1 MSTTSNLSN
10 TTPPTATSGS
20 KLTVSPSFKGQ
31 FTSIMRQRQFFLDA
45 QRRASGLESSSSS
58 SLTLKDSVLTRIFK
72 KVWASISSRFRSPPG
87 IAPAATNPSTADTV
101 YLSFSPLA
109 MSAIMVMTLGIGIR
123 IGMEIPYQQPGLT
136 MSQSQSQ
143 SQYSFP
149 IPSSYTI
156 PMLRCI
162 PIGLL
167 HLPQYSYHAWNVVT
181 HAVINKLFALHSVV
195 VMGLASTAVSGC
207 LLFALVSPRTSSRS
221 TSEESSVT
229 ESVEPSDSSAA
240 DDDAKFES
248 IFYEEYDTMMAL
260 NSGSAVNVSTST
272 TGTTGSTG
280 GTAVSGGAIGSES
293 SFSAVNVTTPR
304 CELVIT
310 YVPAKGAFGY
320 YTDRKDSLPYTHLE
334 TAARIFLVK
343 NARPDLAKLAYVDRR
358 RKTNPSTVDAV
369 SDTGST
375 TSNSTS
381 ASNSVVSAAPAPSE
395 SPASGGIFALF
406 KSYNRKP
413 VLEPSSSSSSSST
426 DSKTS
431 SELTD
436 THFIY
441 MGSMQDYKQ
450 LKRAAEPRTRGS
462 GSSASGDDA
471 PDTAYVNIKYTDF
484 KKKSS
489 ASASAS
495 ASTRQT

>member
-1 MSTTSNLSN
+1 MSTTSNPSN
-10 TTPPTATSGS
+10 TTTPTTTSGS

-31 FTSIMRQRQFFLDA
+31 FTSIMRQRQLFLDA
-45 QRRASGLESSSSS
+45 QRRASRLESSSSS
-58 SLTLKDSVLTRIFK
+58 LLTLKDSALTRIFK

-87 IAPAATNPSTADTV
+87 IAPTATNPSKTEAV

-123 IGMEIPYQQPGLT
+123 IGMEIPYHQQPGLT
-136 MSQSQSQ
+136 MSQSQSQSQ

-207 LLFALVSPRTSSRS
+207 LLFALVSPRTSGTH
-221 TSEESSVT
+221 TSEDSSISESI
-229 ESVEPSDSSAA
+229 EPSEPSAV
-240 DDDAKFES
+240 DDAKFES
-248 IFYEEYDTMMAL
+248 VFYEEYDTMMAL
-260 NSGSAVNVSTST
+260 NSGSTANVSVSTST
-272 TGTTGSTG
+272 T
-280 GTAVSGGAIGSES
+280 VSSGAIGSES

-358 RKTNPSTVDAV
+358 HKTNPSTVDV
-369 SDTGST
+369 GSDTGST
-375 TSNSTS
+375 TSTS
-381 ASNSVVSAAPAPSE
+381 NPVLSAAPAPSE
-395 SPASGGIFALF
+395 PPASGGIFALF

-413 VLEPSSSSSSSST
+413 VSEPSSSSSSSST
-426 DSKTS
+426 TTDSKAS
-431 SELTD
+431 SDLTD

-450 LKRAAEPRTRGS
+450 LKRATEPRTRGS

>member
-1 MSTTSNLSN
+1 MSTTSNTSN
-10 TTPPTATSGS
+10 ATTTNGS

-31 FTSIMRQRQFFLDA
+31 FTSIMRQRQLFLDA
-45 QRRASGLESSSSS
+45 QRRASRIESSSSS
-58 SLTLKDSVLTRIFK
+58 LLTLKDSVLTRIFK
-72 KVWASISSRFRSPPG
+72 KVWASISSRFRSPAG
-87 IAPAATNPSTADTV
+87 IATAATNPSNTDTIC
-101 YLSFSPLA
+101 LSFSPLA
-109 MSAIMVMTLGIGIR
+109 ISAIMVMTLGIGIR

-143 SQYSFP
+143 YSFP

-162 PIGLL
+162 PLGLL

-207 LLFALVSPRTSSRS
+207 LLFALVSPRTSTRS
-221 TSEESSVT
+221 TSEDSCVT

-240 DDDAKFES
+240 DDAKFES
-248 IFYEEYDTMMAL
+248 VFYEEYDTMMAL

-369 SDTGST
+369 SDTGNT
-375 TSNSTS
+375 TSSSTS
-381 ASNSVVSAAPAPSE
+381 ASNSVLSAAPAPSE
-395 SPASGGIFALF
+395 PPASGGGGGIFALF

-413 VLEPSSSSSSSST
+413 VLEPSRESLST
-426 DSKTS
+426 DSKS
-431 SELTD
+431 SSAPAPPVTD

-471 PDTAYVNIKYTDF
+471 PDTAYVNIKYADF

-495 ASTRQT
+495 TRQT

>member
-207 LLFALVSPRTSSRS
+207 LLFALVSPRTSGS
-221 TSEESSVT
+221 TSETSSI
-229 ESVEPSDSSAA
+229 SDSSEPSDSSAA

-248 IFYEEYDTMMAL
+248 VFYEEYDTMMAL
-260 NSGSAVNVSTST
+260 NSGSTANASVSTST
-272 TGTTGSTG
+272 
-280 GTAVSGGAIGSES
+280 VSGGAIGSES

-369 SDTGST
+369 SETGST
-375 TSNSTS
+375 TSTSTS
-381 ASNSVVSAAPAPSE
+381 TSNPVLSAAPAPSE
-395 SPASGGIFALF
+395 SPTSGGIFALF

-471 PDTAYVNIKYTDF
+471 PDTAYVNIKYADF

>member
-1 MSTTSNLSN
+1 
-10 TTPPTATSGS
+10 
-20 KLTVSPSFKGQ
+20 
-31 FTSIMRQRQFFLDA
+31 
-45 QRRASGLESSSSS
+45 
-58 SLTLKDSVLTRIFK
+58 
-72 KVWASISSRFRSPPG
+72 
-87 IAPAATNPSTADTV
+87 
-101 YLSFSPLA
+101 
-109 MSAIMVMTLGIGIR
+109 
-123 IGMEIPYQQPGLT
+123 

-167 HLPQYSYHAWNVVT
+167 HLPQYSYYAWNVVT

-207 LLFALVSPRTSSRS
+207 LLFALVSPRTSGTH
-221 TSEESSVT
+221 TSDDSSIS
-229 ESVEPSDSSAA
+229 ESVEPSEPSAA
-240 DDDAKFES
+240 DDAKFES
-248 IFYEEYDTMMAL
+248 VFYEEYDTMMAL
-260 NSGSAVNVSTST
+260 NSGSTANVSVSTST
-272 TGTTGSTG
+272 T
-280 GTAVSGGAIGSES
+280 VSSGAIGSES

-358 RKTNPSTVDAV
+358 RKNPSTVDAV
-369 SDTGST
+369 SDTVST
-375 TSNSTS
+375 ASTSTSTS
-381 ASNSVVSAAPAPSE
+381 ASNPVLIADPAPSE
-395 SPASGGIFALF
+395 SLASGGIFALF

-413 VLEPSSSSSSSST
+413 VSEPSSSSSSSSSTT
-426 DSKTS
+426 DSKAS
-431 SELTD
+431 SDLTD

-471 PDTAYVNIKYTDF
+471 TDTAYVNIKYTDF

-489 ASASAS
+489 ASAS
-495 ASTRQT
+495 TRQT